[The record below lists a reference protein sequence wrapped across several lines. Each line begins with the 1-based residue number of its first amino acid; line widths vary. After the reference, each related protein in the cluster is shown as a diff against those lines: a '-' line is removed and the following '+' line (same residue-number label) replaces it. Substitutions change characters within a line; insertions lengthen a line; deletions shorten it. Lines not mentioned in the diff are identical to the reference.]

1 MDIKVGIKGY
11 YETVVSDENTAAS
24 YGSGLLDVFGTPHM
38 VVMMEKAA
46 HDSLLPYLD
55 EGTGTV
61 GTKLDISHVAA
72 SPVGIKV
79 WAESTVT
86 SVDGRSIEFEVKA
99 YDEKGLIGEGIH
111 RRAVIMNEKFMAKC
125 STKLNG

>member
-1 MDIKVGIKGY
+1 MEIKAGIKGH
-11 YETVVSDENTAAS
+11 YETAVSDKNTAAS

-55 EGTGTV
+55 EGTGSV
-61 GTKLDISHVAA
+61 GVKLDISHVSAT
-72 SPVGIKV
+72 PVGMKV

-86 SVDGRSIEFEVKA
+86 AVDGKMVDFEVKA
-99 YDEKGLIGEGIH
+99 YDEKGLIGEGTH
-111 RRAVIMNEKFMAKC
+111 RRAVIVNEKFMTRCKG
-125 STKLNG
+125 KLNG